1 MAGQFLPDRHLAIA
15 RRMPATTALVL
26 LLFPLLARTA
36 DDPSGSAS
44 ATAAAPQAAGASTAA
59 APPAAGHAPE
69 NDPGGEEAATTRMR
83 RYAPPLQTPGVPTD
97 AELEAAG
104 AIFGEILID
113 NQDIFNLD
121 DPRENNWL
129 FRLANKLHIKTRPSV
144 IRNQLLFHS
153 GQRYSRRLLDESERI
168 LRAQGYFYDAWI
180 RAVRYYDG
188 KVDVRVT
195 TRDVWTLNPG
205 FNISRSGGTTS
216 TGVQLEDI
224 SFLGTGA
231 DLKVY
236 HTNTID
242 RTTTGLQ
249 YTDEHAFGTF
259 ISAAANVADNSDGY
273 LREFTVQRPFY
284 SLDTRWATG
293 VYGIDDL
300 QTDSL
305 WDRGMIIDKFKD
317 LHQGAQ
323 VYGGWSSG
331 LQDGWVRRWSTGIT
345 YDEHLFSPL
354 ITWTG
359 PTAVPEDRRFVYPWV
374 QFDLVQ
380 DDFLRMWNHDQI
392 ARTEDFYL
400 GTAFTVRAGWAD
412 AAMGSSQSALI
423 FQSNASRGFREG
435 GSTLLLFWDFS
446 GRVAEGVLD
455 NGLMDASVR
464 YYVEQSKNW
473 LFFTTL
479 AGTKGW
485 RLDLD
490 NQILLGGDNG
500 LRGYPLR
507 YQDGTARALFSV
519 EQRYFTDWY
528 VFRLF
533 RVGGAV
539 FFDTGRVWGTAPLAQ
554 PNLGLLSD
562 AGFGLRFGNARSGL
576 GNVVHVDLAFPF
588 NGDPTIK
595 RVQFLIQTEKSF

>member
-1 MAGQFLPDRHLAIA
+1 MGMAGQFLLDRHPAIA
-15 RRMPATTALVL
+15 RRITATTAFVL
-26 LLFPLLARTA
+26 LLFPCLAHAA
-36 DDPSGSAS
+36 DEPNAGTSTIATSAS
-44 ATAAAPQAAGASTAA
+44 AAHGATDTNAAAEVTPTGM
-59 APPAAGHAPE
+59 P
-69 NDPGGEEAATTRMR
+69 
-83 RYAPPLQTPGVPTD
+83 RYAPPLQTPGVPSD

-104 AIFGEILID
+104 VVVGEILID

-121 DPRENNWL
+121 DPKENNWL
-129 FRLANKLHIKTRPSV
+129 FRLANDLHIKTRPRV
-144 IRNQLLFHS
+144 IRRQLLFHS
-153 GQRYSRRLLDESERI
+153 GQRYARRLLDESERI
-168 LRAQGYFYDAWI
+168 LRADGYFYDAWI
-180 RAVRYYDG
+180 RPVRYHDG

-205 FNISRSGGTTS
+205 FNISRSGGTNS

-236 HTNTID
+236 HTNSID

-249 YTDEHAFGTF
+249 YSDEHAFGTF
-259 ISAAANVADNSDGY
+259 VSAAANVADNSDGY

-284 SLDTRWATG
+284 ALDSRWAAGT
-293 VYGIDDL
+293 YGIDDL

-305 WDRGMIIDKFKD
+305 WDRGAIIDQFQD
-317 LHQGAQ
+317 QHQGAQ

-331 LQDGWVRRWSTGIT
+331 LQNGWVRRWSTGIT

-354 ITWTG
+354 TSWTG
-359 PTAVPEDRRFVYPWV
+359 PAAIPEDRRFVYPWV

-400 GTAFTVRAGWAD
+400 GTALTARVGWA
-412 AAMGSSQSALI
+412 AEAMGSSQTALI
-423 FQSNASRGFREG
+423 FQSNASRGFRRG

-446 GRVAEGVLD
+446 GRVTNGVLD
-455 NGLMDASVR
+455 NGLMDGSVR

-473 LFFTTL
+473 LFFTTI

-490 NQILLGGDNG
+490 NQVLLGGDNG

-528 VFRLF
+528 IFRLF

-554 PNLGLLSD
+554 PSLGQLSD

-588 NGDPTIK
+588 NGDPSIK